1 MVELIGIKKKLVCI
15 MTTIFMVSGIVQATI
30 CLIDK
35 TIPPYHSN
43 MFNAGF
49 HEDIGD
55 DLEAH

>member
-1 MVELIGIKKKLVCI
+1 MNTYKK
-15 MTTIFMVSGIVQATI
+15 
-30 CLIDK
+30 
-35 TIPPYHSN
+35 IPPYHSD